1 MSDLPKD
8 KLISRADAD
17 RLIAAHDGDVALL
30 YLFRLTT
37 GSCDNELAAR
47 SLCRTLREIEAAEE
61 KLLRMGLDTR
71 CPAAAPA
78 AAAAVPAVRA
88 AAQEPQELMDQ
99 YKSED
104 ITRRC
109 RDDEVFR
116 SILNEARKV
125 MGKNLSSV
133 DMKALFGVY
142 DYLGLPSDVL
152 MLLINYCGR
161 LFEEKYHGQRRPT
174 VKAIQKEADLW
185 ARQEVMTL
193 EQAEDF
199 MRRQDERRSRTA
211 QVKESFGIK
220 GRELSPTESGYIAS
234 WLDMGFD
241 DESIAEAYDRTVT
254 NTGSLRWSYMNRI
267 LLSWHEKGLHSLGAI
282 LEKEGR
288 GRRQSVS
295 PGRSVDLSGL
305 DELISKI

>member
-1 MSDLPKD
+1 MSELLKD
-8 KLISRADAD
+8 NLISCADAD
-17 RLIAAHDGDVALL
+17 RLIAAHDADVALL
-30 YLFRLTT
+30 YLFRLRT

-47 SLCRTLREIEAAEE
+47 TLCRTLREIEAAEE
-61 KLLRMGLDTR
+61 KLTRMGLGTQ
-71 CPAAAPA
+71 CAFTSQHGGAPA
-78 AAAAVPAVRA
+78 AR
-88 AAQEPQELMDQ
+88 EPEELMSQ

-104 ITRRC
+104 VTRRC
-109 RDDEVFR
+109 RDDEIFR

-133 DMKALFGVY
+133 DMKALFGIY

-185 ARQEVMTL
+185 ARQEIMTL

-199 MRRQDERRSRTA
+199 MRRQDERRSRMA
-211 QVKESFGIK
+211 LVKESLGIR
-220 GRELSPTESGYIAS
+220 GRELSPTERGYINQ

-241 DESIAEAYDRTVT
+241 DESLTEAYDRTVT
-254 NTGSLRWSYMNRI
+254 NTGALRWNYMNKI

-288 GRRQSVS
+288 GRRQSGGT
-295 PGRSVDLSGL
+295 GRTVDLSGL
-305 DELISKI
+305 DELINKI

>member
-1 MSDLPKD
+1 MPDTLKD
-8 KLISRADAD
+8 NLISCADAD

-30 YLFRLTT
+30 HLFRLRT
-37 GSCDNELAAR
+37 GSCDKELAAR
-47 SLCRTLREIEAAEE
+47 TLCRTLREIEAAEE
-61 KLLRMGLDTR
+61 KLLRMGLGDI
-71 CPAAAPA
+71 CPRAAAAPTLPQS
-78 AAAAVPAVRA
+78 VPA
-88 AAQEPQELMDQ
+88 AAQEPQELMGQ

-116 SILNEARKV
+116 SILDEARKV

-161 LFEEKYHGQRRPT
+161 LYEERYHGQRRPT

-185 ARQEVMTL
+185 ARQEIMSL

-199 MRRQDERRSRTA
+199 MRRQDDRRSRVT

-220 GRELSPTESGYIAS
+220 GRELSPTEGGYINS

-241 DESIAEAYDRTVT
+241 DESLAEAYDRTVT
-254 NTGSLRWSYMNRI
+254 NTGALRWSYMNKI
-267 LLSWHEKGLHSLGAI
+267 LMSWHEKGLHSLPLI

-288 GRRQSVS
+288 VRRQ
-295 PGRSVDLSGL
+295 GGGQGHSVDLSGL
-305 DELISKI
+305 DELINKI

>member
-1 MSDLPKD
+1 MSGTLKD
-8 KLISRADAD
+8 NLISCADAD
-17 RLIAAHDGDVALL
+17 RLIAAHDADVALL
-30 YLFRLTT
+30 YLFRLRT
-37 GSCDNELAAR
+37 GSCDKELAAR
-47 SLCRTLREIEAAEE
+47 TLCRTLREIEAAEE
-61 KLLRMGLDTR
+61 KLLRMGLGEQ
-71 CPAAAPA
+71 CPAAVRQSPPAP
-78 AAAAVPAVRA
+78 VH
-88 AAQEPQELMDQ
+88 EPEELMGQ
-99 YKSED
+99 YKTED
-104 ITRRC
+104 LTRRC

-199 MRRQDERRSRTA
+199 MRRQDERRSRVNA
-211 QVKESFGIK
+211 VRESLGIR
-220 GRELSPTESGYIAS
+220 GRELSPTERGYING

-241 DESIAEAYDRTVT
+241 DESLAEAYDRTVT
-254 NTGSLRWSYMNRI
+254 NTGALRWNYMNKI
-267 LLSWHEKGLHSLGAI
+267 LLSWHEKGLHRLGDI
-282 LEKEGR
+282 TEKECR
-288 GRRQSVS
+288 GRHSTAQSGS
-295 PGRSVDLSGL
+295 RLMDLDEL
-305 DELISKI
+305 DELINKI

>member
-1 MSDLPKD
+1 MPDTLKD
-8 KLISRADAD
+8 NIISRSDAD

-30 YLFRLTT
+30 HLFRLRT

-47 SLCRTLREIEAAEE
+47 TLCRTLREIEAAEE
-61 KLLRMGLDTR
+61 KLLRMGLGELCPR
-71 CPAAAPA
+71 PAAAPA
-78 AAAAVPAVRA
+78 AVQALSPSADT
-88 AAQEPQELMDQ
+88 QELMAQ

-104 ITRRC
+104 VTRRC

-161 LFEEKYHGQRRPT
+161 IFDERYHGQRRPT

-185 ARQEVMTL
+185 ARQEIMTL

-199 MRRQDERRSRTA
+199 MRRQDERRSRISH
-211 QVKESFGIK
+211 VKESLGIK
-220 GRELSPTESGYIAS
+220 GRELSPTEKAYIS
-234 WLDMGFD
+234 EWLDMGFD
-241 DESIAEAYDRTVT
+241 DESLAEAYDRTVT
-254 NTGSLRWSYMNRI
+254 NTGSLRWSYMNKI
-267 LLSWHEKGLHSLGAI
+267 LASWHDKGLHNLGTI

-288 GRRQSVS
+288 GRRSTSQISNQL
-295 PGRSVDLSGL
+295 VDLNEL
-305 DELISKI
+305 DELINKI

>member
-1 MSDLPKD
+1 MPDTLKD
-8 KLISRADAD
+8 NLISRADAD

-30 YLFRLTT
+30 HLFRLRT

-61 KLLRMGLDTR
+61 KLLRMGLGELCPR
-71 CPAAAPA
+71 PAAAPA
-78 AAAAVPAVRA
+78 AAQAVSAADT
-88 AAQEPQELMDQ
+88 QELMAQ
-99 YKSED
+99 YKTED
-104 ITRRC
+104 ISRRC

-161 LFEEKYHGQRRPT
+161 IFEEKYHGQRRPT
-174 VKAIQKEADLW
+174 VKAIMNEADLW
-185 ARQEVMTL
+185 ARQEIMTL

-199 MRRQDERRSRTA
+199 MRRQDERRSRVS
-211 QVKESFGIK
+211 QLKESFGIK
-220 GRELSPTESGYIAS
+220 GRELSPTESRYISA

-241 DESIAEAYDRTVT
+241 DESLAEAYDRTVT
-254 NTGSLRWSYMNRI
+254 NTGALRWGYMNKI
-267 LLSWHEKGLHSLGAI
+267 LMSWHEKGLHSLSPI

-288 GRRQSVS
+288 GRRQGGGT
-295 PGRSVDLSGL
+295 GRTVDLSGL
-305 DELISKI
+305 DELINKI